1 MATMSRLR
9 AVLIDLSGTIH
20 IEDAAIPGAV
30 AALQRL
36 RERTTN
42 IKFVTNTTKESM
54 TTLHSRLSRIGF
66 DIKQNEIF
74 SSLTAARNKVQEM
87 GCRPMLLLQE
97 SAKEDFKDICTDD
110 PNCVVVGLSPDSF
123 NYRTLNQAFRL
134 ILDGHPLIAIH
145 KAKYFKRQDG
155 LALGPG
161 AFVEG
166 LEYATGVRA
175 TVVGKPERAFYQEA
189 LKTMS
194 CAPEEAVMIGD
205 DVEGDVQGAQT
216 IGMKGFLVKTGKY
229 RPGDEGKITQPPAEI
244 CEDFPAAVELLL
256 KEYL

>member
-1 MATMSRLR
+1 MARMSRLR

-30 AALQRL
+30 AALKCL
-36 RERTTN
+36 REKTTN

-54 TTLHSRLSRIGF
+54 AMLHSRLTRIGF
-66 DIKQNEIF
+66 DIKPNEMF
-74 SSLTAARNKVQEM
+74 SSLTAARNKIKDM
-87 GCRPMLLLQE
+87 GSRPMLLLQD

-123 NYRTLNQAFRL
+123 NYNTLNQAFRL

-145 KAKYFKRQDG
+145 KAKYFKRHDG

-166 LEYATGVRA
+166 LEYATGITA
-175 TVVGKPERAFYQEA
+175 AVVGKPERAFYEEA

-194 CAPEEAVMIGD
+194 CVPEEAVMIGD
-205 DVEGDVQGAQT
+205 DVEGDVEGAQR
-216 IGMKGFLVKTGKY
+216 IGMKGILVKTGKY
-229 RPGDEGKITQPPAEI
+229 REGDEEKITQPPTAI
-244 CEDFPAAVELLL
+244 CQDFPAAIELLL
-256 KEYL
+256 RDYL